1 MFRKLIVVTGLV
13 AIFIMANRAVP
24 FQVAG
29 SSGGYSVHSYD
40 QTPAETPMNQEIL
53 PTIIHSPIAEAST
66 SEDFH
71 ITATIQNL
79 GLGVPVAHYRFGNA
93 KKYSKNVMKPI
104 RPDEYDFRILAAA
117 LNDKKIEYYIEVVDG
132 SRTLATFGT
141 NAQPVVVGLKSP
153 GHSWFYIIVISS
165 LIGAFLISKV
175 IVSSRKQVSDGA
187 AIANLNLKSS
197 RRNGK
202 LVRARK

>member
-1 MFRKLIVVTGLV
+1 
-13 AIFIMANRAVP
+13 MANQAAS

-29 SSGGYSVHSYD
+29 SSSGYSTYSYD
-40 QTPAETPMNQEIL
+40 QTPGETPANQEIF

-79 GLGVPVAHYRFGNA
+79 GLGVPVAHYRFGNS

-132 SRTLATFGT
+132 SRTLATYGT
-141 NAQPVVVGLKSP
+141 STQPVTVGLNSP
-153 GHSWFYIIVISS
+153 GHGWFYLIVISS
-165 LIGAFLISKV
+165 LIGVFLVSKV
-175 IVSSRKQVSDGA
+175 IISSKKQISSDA
-187 AIANLNLKSS
+187 EIARLPLKSAKRVS
-197 RRNGK
+197 K
-202 LVRARK
+202 LARTRQ

>member
-1 MFRKLIVVTGLV
+1 MYRKLLVLTSFAVVT
-13 AIFIMANRAVP
+13 IMANQAAS

-29 SSGGYSVHSYD
+29 SGSSYSAHSYD
-40 QTPAETPMNQEIL
+40 QTPAETPTNQEIF

-93 KKYSKNVMKPI
+93 KKYSKNVMRPI
-104 RPDEYDFRILAAA
+104 QPDVYDFRILAAA

-132 SRTLATFGT
+132 SRSLASFGT
-141 NAQPVVVGLKSP
+141 TTQPVIVGLNSP
-153 GHSWFYIIVISS
+153 GHGWFYLIVISS
-165 LIGAFLISKV
+165 LIGVFLVSKV
-175 IVSSRKQVSDGA
+175 IVSSRKQISSDA
-187 AIANLNLKSS
+187 EIAKLPLKSS
-197 RRNGK
+197 KRVGK
-202 LVRARK
+202 LVRTR

>member
-1 MFRKLIVVTGLV
+1 MFRKLSVLTSFAVILITANQ
-13 AIFIMANRAVP
+13 AIP

-29 SSGGYSVHSYD
+29 SSTGYSVHSYD
-40 QTPAETPMNQEIL
+40 QTPTETATNQEIL
-53 PTIIHSPIAEAST
+53 PTIIHFPIAEAST

-79 GLGVPVAHYRFGNA
+79 GLGVPVAHYRFGNS

-141 NAQPVVVGLKSP
+141 AAQPVAVGLNSP
-153 GHSWFYIIVISS
+153 GHGWYYLIVISS
-165 LIGAFLISKV
+165 LIGVFLISKV
-175 IVSSRKQVSDGA
+175 IVNSRKQVSEKADVA
-187 AIANLNLKSS
+187 YLPLKSTK
-197 RRNGK
+197 RNRK
-202 LVRARK
+202 LARTR

>member
-1 MFRKLIVVTGLV
+1 MFRKLLVMTGMAV
-13 AIFIMANRAVP
+13 AFIMANQAVP

-40 QTPAETPMNQEIL
+40 QTPTEKAMDQEIL
-53 PTIIHSPIAEAST
+53 PTIIHSPMAEAST

-79 GLGVPVAHYRFGNA
+79 GLGVPVAYYRFGNS
-93 KKYSKNVMKPI
+93 KKFSKNVMRPI

-141 NAQPVVVGLKSP
+141 TSQPVVVGLKSP
-153 GHSWFYIIVISS
+153 GHGWFYLVVISS
-165 LIGAFLISKV
+165 LIGAFLVSKV
-175 IVSSRKQVSDGA
+175 IVSSRKQVSEKEE
-187 AIANLNLKSS
+187 ITNLNLKSS
-197 RRNGK
+197 KRKRK
-202 LVRARK
+202 LVRTRQ